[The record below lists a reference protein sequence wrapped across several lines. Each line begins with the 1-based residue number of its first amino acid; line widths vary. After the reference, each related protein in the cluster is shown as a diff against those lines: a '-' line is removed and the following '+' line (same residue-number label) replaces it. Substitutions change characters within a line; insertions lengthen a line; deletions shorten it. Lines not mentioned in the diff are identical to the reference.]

1 MQPNLDIAHLLVAY
15 TDSCQNLLLVN
26 KSWSRVINQIVPAYI
41 KQLQKYCL
49 DCDGGGMI
57 NKKCVTGRCRY
68 YHDKTCPECQDRPS
82 NWLECSKCVGTGV
95 KVPYF
100 PYYYG
105 TTSTAQSYSS

>member
-1 MQPNLDIAHLLVAY
+1 MLPNLEVAHLLIAY
-15 TDSCQNLLLVN
+15 TDNYRSLFLVN
-26 KSWSRVINQIVPAYI
+26 KAWSSIINQIIPAYI

-57 NKKCVTGRCRY
+57 NKNCLTGRCRY
-68 YHDKTCPECQDRPS
+68 HRTKICSECQGRSSD
-82 NWLECSKCVGTGV
+82 WLECNKCIGTGV
-95 KVPYF
+95 KDPYF